1 MAEPIDAPALAHSID
16 SLRSRRILVT
26 GASGFIGSALCE
38 RLVGLGAE
46 VHGVSRTATIP
57 DRGPIRGWTADVGD
71 YDAVRNV
78 FTQVRPQVVFHLAG
92 YVYGSRAIEHIRP
105 ALRDNLIATV
115 NVLESAQA
123 CSCER
128 VIVTGSQDEPEA
140 DEPQAARF
148 VPSSP
153 YAAAKFAANAYARA
167 FHALYGLPVSI
178 GRILMAYGP
187 GQKDLN
193 KLIPYVI
200 LALARG
206 ETPRLS
212 SASRPLDWIYSA
224 DVVTGLLLIA
234 TGANLAG
241 RTIDLGTGT
250 THTARQAVETI
261 VKLMASPIV
270 PAFGALDDRALEQR
284 RAANIVA
291 TRALLGWVPETS
303 FESGLQR
310 TIDWY
315 TAIARGE
322 PQRASR
328 EEK

>member
-1 MAEPIDAPALAHSID
+1 MPGPSDAAAHSID

-38 RLVGLGAE
+38 RLVELGAE
-46 VHGVSRTATIP
+46 VHGVSRTATAP
-57 DRGPIRGWTADVGD
+57 ARGPIREWTADLGD
-71 YDAVRNV
+71 FDAVRLV
-78 FTQVRPQVVFHLAG
+78 FAQTRPQIVFHLAG
-92 YVYGSRAIEHIRP
+92 YVYGARAIEHIRP
-105 ALRDNLIATV
+105 ALRGNLVATV
-115 NVLESAQA
+115 NVLESAHA
-123 CSCER
+123 SSCER
-128 VIVTGSQDEPEA
+128 VIVTGSQDEPDA

-178 GRILMAYGP
+178 ARILMAYGP

-212 SASRPLDWIYSA
+212 SASRPLDWIYNA
-224 DVVTGLLLIA
+224 DVVTGLLLMA
-234 TGANLAG
+234 TQENLAG

-250 THTARQAVETI
+250 THTARQAVEKI
-261 VKLMASPIV
+261 VKLMGSPIV

-284 RAANIVA
+284 RAADVAA
-291 TRALLGWVPETS
+291 TRALLGWAPATS
-303 FESGLQR
+303 FESGLQK

-322 PQRASR
+322 AQRAPR
-328 EEK
+328 KEK

>member
-1 MAEPIDAPALAHSID
+1 MAGPSDAAAHSID
-16 SLRSRRILVT
+16 SLRGRRILVT

-38 RLVGLGAE
+38 RLVELGAE
-46 VHGVSRTATIP
+46 VHGVSRTSSVP
-57 DRGPIRGWTADVGD
+57 DRAPIRAWAADLCD
-71 YDAVRNV
+71 FDAVRQV
-78 FTQVRPQVVFHLAG
+78 FAQARPQIVFHLAG
-92 YVYGSRAIEHIRP
+92 YVYGARGIEHIRP
-105 ALRDNLIATV
+105 ALRGNLIATV
-115 NVLESAQA
+115 NVLESAHA
-123 CSCER
+123 GSCER
-128 VIVTGSQDEPEA
+128 VIVTGSQDEPDA

-153 YAAAKFAANAYARA
+153 YAAAKFAANAYART

-178 GRILMAYGP
+178 ARILMAYGP

-224 DVVTGLLLIA
+224 DVVTGLLLMA
-234 TGANLAG
+234 TQENLAG

-250 THTARQAVETI
+250 THTARQAVEKI
-261 VKLMASPIV
+261 VKLMGSPIV

-284 RAANIVA
+284 RAADVAA
-291 TRALLGWVPETS
+291 TRALLGWAPATS
-303 FESGLQR
+303 FESGLQK

-322 PQRASR
+322 PQRAPR
-328 EEK
+328 KEK